1 MYTSLL
7 CNENFD
13 IELDDKGFLK
23 TLDDGSSI
31 ANMLKLDFMSNSNWE
46 LDPSLGVDWMN
57 KDNNGFLQSKNSEV
71 LIVNEI
77 QRKLENI
84 DGVREVSEITINK
97 TASRK
102 LIIDVTIIAYDGTE
116 YLLSTEGGI

>member
-1 MYTSLL
+1 
-7 CNENFD
+7 
-13 IELDDKGFLK
+13 
-23 TLDDGSSI
+23 
-31 ANMLKLDFMSNSNWE
+31 MLKLDFMSNSNWE